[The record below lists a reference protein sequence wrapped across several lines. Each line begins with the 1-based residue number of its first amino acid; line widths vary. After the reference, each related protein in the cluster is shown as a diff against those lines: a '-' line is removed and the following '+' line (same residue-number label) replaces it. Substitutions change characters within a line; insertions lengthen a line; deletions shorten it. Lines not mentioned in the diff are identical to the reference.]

1 MQQEE
6 INYNQYLIDNI
17 THYLVTT
24 FLGRGQY
31 AKVEFQSFD
40 KAKSYYLD
48 LKQKNPC
55 TKTVVYG
62 ISQPKEKSYPVNVM
76 MEI

>member
-6 INYNQYLIDNI
+6 INYNQYLKDNI

-31 AKVEFQSFD
+31 AKIEFQSFD

-48 LKQKNPC
+48 LKKNNPC

-62 ISQPKEKSYPVNVM
+62 ISQPKEKSYSINVM

>member
-17 THYLVTT
+17 THYIVTT

-31 AKVEFQSFD
+31 AKIEFQSFD

-48 LKQKNPC
+48 LKKNNPS

-62 ISQPKEKSYPVNVM
+62 ISEPKEKPYAINVF

>member
-1 MQQEE
+1 MKQEE
-6 INYNQYLIDNI
+6 IEYNQYLKDNI

-24 FLGRGQY
+24 FLGRGKY
-31 AKVEFQSFD
+31 EKIRFD
-40 KAKSYYLD
+40 VFEQAKSYYLD
-48 LKQKNPC
+48 LKKNNPS

-62 ISQPKEKSYPVNVM
+62 ISQPKEKSYSINVM

>member
-31 AKVEFQSFD
+31 AKVQFQSFD
-40 KAKSYYLD
+40 KAKSYILS
-48 LKQKNPC
+48 
-55 TKTVVYG
+55 
-62 ISQPKEKSYPVNVM
+62 IKS
-76 MEI
+76 ILF

>member
-1 MQQEE
+1 MYYNCITFLWEKTMQQEE

-31 AKVEFQSFD
+31 AKIEF
-40 KAKSYYLD
+40 
-48 LKQKNPC
+48 
-55 TKTVVYG
+55 
-62 ISQPKEKSYPVNVM
+62 
-76 MEI
+76 

>member
-1 MQQEE
+1 MKQEE
-6 INYNQYLIDNI
+6 IEYNQYLKDNI

-24 FLGRGQY
+24 FLGRGKY
-31 AKVEFQSFD
+31 EKIRFD
-40 KAKSYYLD
+40 VFEQAKSYYLK
-48 LKQKNPC
+48 LKEDNPC
-55 TKTVVYG
+55 TQTVVYG

>member
-31 AKVEFQSFD
+31 SKIEFQSLD
-40 KAKSYYLD
+40 KAKSYFKE
-48 LKQKNPC
+48 LKQNNPC
-55 TKTVVYG
+55 SKSVLYG
-62 ISQPKEKSYPVNVM
+62 ISQPKEKSYPINVM
-76 MEI
+76 MES